1 MTGAF
6 KQLLEKKK
14 ISFQRSLQEQKSGG
28 QERFLQLEKVE
39 LERKAVAS
47 EILKR

>member
-1 MTGAF
+1 MTGTF

-14 ISFQRSLQEQKSGG
+14 ISLQRPLQEQESGG